1 MNTNEQKMLQILK
14 ELKENYNVLSVKAE
28 FEAEGTRTDDLLR
41 LCDLVRRSGL
51 SLTIKIGG
59 CEAIRDLIECK
70 QLGVDRI
77 VAPMIETDYSLEK
90 FIGAINYVYS
100 SEDIDH
106 TSFYMNLETITAF
119 NNLYEI
125 SEVLKNSPVNGY
137 VFGRADFC
145 GSLGLGKDDINKDE
159 VLEYALKVSQNC
171 LDNDFEFV
179 VGGGVSFDS
188 AEFFKSLNNVR
199 LTSFETR
206 KIIFDKNII
215 DKDMKKAISLAVNFE
230 LLYLENKRKY
240 YTMVAE
246 EDLSRIEMLKKRVIL

>member
-1 MNTNEQKMLQILK
+1 MSNAC
-14 ELKENYNVLSVKAE
+14 LSWGVSTISSFGVTFFPPITSAISKIA
-28 FEAEGTRTDDLLR
+28 FA
-41 LCDLVRRSGL
+41 CSG
-51 SLTIKIGG
+51 
-59 CEAIRDLIECK
+59 
-70 QLGVDRI
+70 
-77 VAPMIETDYSLEK
+77 
-90 FIGAINYVYS
+90 
-100 SEDIDH
+100 
-106 TSFYMNLETITAF
+106 
-119 NNLYEI
+119 
-125 SEVLKNSPVNGY
+125 EVLKNSPVNGY

-206 KIIFDKNII
+206 KIIFDKKII

>member
-159 VLEYALKVSQNC
+159 VLEYALKVSKNC
-171 LDNDFEFV
+171 
-179 VGGGVSFDS
+179 FDS

-206 KIIFDKNII
+206 KIIFDKKII